1 MTTPAPAPAAAAP
14 VVAAVPMSAS
24 MTLPRPAVPAGAEA
38 QTFFSTPAAPV
49 IHKEPLLGAG
59 SGGGMDL
66 KGGLNRRNSQL
77 WFDLTITN
85 VSSQT
90 PIANVAVQFNKNS
103 FQLFPAQQPNITPLS
118 VGQTT
123 DVSIPILT
131 NPQLASSPP
140 ATNMLQVAVR
150 VNLQQIYYFTTNVPL
165 QAVLVEGGAM
175 DQAGFPQAW
184 RAIPDATELVREMA
198 VSAPAATAASAA
210 ATAATMGILSAK
222 LRASNMFEMARLK
235 NGANDVMYLSM
246 KTVTG
251 LFVLLEI
258 TLAPG
263 ATSCTAAL
271 RSQDPTVLPVVAL
284 GLSSL
289 LH

>member
-1 MTTPAPAPAAAAP
+1 
-14 VVAAVPMSAS
+14 
-24 MTLPRPAVPAGAEA
+24 
-38 QTFFSTPAAPV
+38 
-49 IHKEPLLGAG
+49 
-59 SGGGMDL
+59 
-66 KGGLNRRNSQL
+66 
-77 WFDLTITN
+77 
-85 VSSQT
+85 
-90 PIANVAVQFNKNS
+90 
-103 FQLFPAQQPNITPLS
+103 
-118 VGQTT
+118 
-123 DVSIPILT
+123 
-131 NPQLASSPP
+131 
-140 ATNMLQVAVR
+140 
-150 VNLQQIYYFTTNVPL
+150 
-165 QAVLVEGGAM
+165 M